1 MQPYKTTPSPNIRR
15 QSIMSQLNTPKTN
28 PCLSPSLS
36 TVSSFSNLRRP
47 SRPRST
53 SISSTTSNN
62 STSSLT
68 SVSTTSSTIK
78 RRIFSPSSS
87 ISNAYLSKPHQRYT
101 GTITVAIRI
110 KPITE
115 MIPQWTAI
123 TQDKISHPDHG
134 DFKFD
139 QVFGPQCDNLNI
151 FHQVGA
157 DLVDKLFDGFN
168 ATLIAYG
175 MTGSGKTYTML
186 GEGINNNIN
195 NNIGIVELCGSYIF
209 DKTQIDLDNKYN
221 ITVSYLEIYNE
232 KIHDLLDVVKK
243 NEDLK
248 LRSDPAQVGGGI
260 HVVGLTEKRCQDC
273 NELMKWV
280 KMGELSRKTGKT
292 DYNTRSSRSHA
303 IIQIKLIT
311 TDSFTGNIR
320 SNILS
325 LCDLAGSERATAQL
339 ERRKEG
345 AYINKSLLALGT
357 VISKLSVESN
367 GKDNGN
373 VGSSSV
379 MGHIP
384 YRDSKLTRLLQPSLS
399 GNSIV
404 TTICTIDPRREASA
418 ETINTLRFGS
428 RAKNISLSISRKS
441 INTGLASGNGANTNE
456 LEKDRKIKEL
466 ANLVKEQEHIIRDL
480 TQEKIQGGGYVGQTL
495 PHGLML
501 SRESTML
508 CENDFND
515 PNREFLDIEN
525 KLLKDKINNFEKL
538 LDKDS
543 RELQDTQVVEIVDML
558 PLEVG
563 GLLETK
569 VQGLESEI
577 RQYKSYTDQLE
588 KKLLKLQLKQA
599 QPLPNQRDVSP
610 MDSDGISPTAEFN
623 LTDTK
628 ELEDI
633 IQRKENKINDL
644 QDMLYRK
651 DKMIEALQSAKR
663 LRDRSLN
670 PRSSHSDTQL
680 QTPTKL

>member
-1 MQPYKTTPSPNIRR
+1 
-15 QSIMSQLNTPKTN
+15 MSQFNTPKASSQL

-78 RRIFSPSSS
+78 RRYFSPSSS
-87 ISNAYLSKPHQRYT
+87 NGYASKNHQRYT

-110 KPITE
+110 KPITDL
-115 MIPQWTAI
+115 IPQWTAI
-123 TQDKISHPDHG
+123 NHNEISHPDHG
-134 DFKFD
+134 DFSFD
-139 QVFGPQCDNLNI
+139 QVFGPQCDNLNV
-151 FHQVGA
+151 FNQVGT
-157 DLVDKLFDGFN
+157 DLVEKLFDGFN
-168 ATLIAYG
+168 ATLFAYG

-186 GEGINNNIN
+186 GEGNNSSN
-195 NNIGIVELCGSYIF
+195 NMGIVELCGSYIF
-209 DKTQIDLDNKYN
+209 DKTQEELNNNNNNRYN

-248 LRSDPAQVGGGI
+248 LRNDLTQQGGGI
-260 HVVGLTEKRCQDC
+260 HVVGLTERRCQDC

-280 KMGELSRKTGKT
+280 KMGGLSRKTGKT

-345 AYINKSLLALGT
+345 SYINKSLLALGT
-357 VISKLSVESN
+357 VISKLSLESN
-367 GKDNGN
+367 VKDTSSNSSNGA
-373 VGSSSV
+373 

-384 YRDSKLTRLLQPSLS
+384 YRDSKLTRLLQPALS

-404 TTICTIDPRREASA
+404 TTICTIDPRKEASA

-428 RAKNISLSISRKS
+428 RAKNISLSISRRS

-466 ANLVKEQEHIIRDL
+466 TNLVKEQENIIRDL
-480 TQEKIQGGGYVGQTL
+480 SQEKIDRQSV

-508 CENDFND
+508 VGDNYND
-515 PNREFLDIEN
+515 PNGQYLSIEN
-525 KLLKDKINNFEKL
+525 KMLKEKINNFEKL
-538 LDKDS
+538 LDKDGV
-543 RELQDTQVVEIVDML
+543 ELQDTQVVEIVDML

-588 KKLLKLQLKQA
+588 RKLLMLQQ
-599 QPLPNQRDVSP
+599 QNQRGQPHAQRDISP
-610 MDSDGISPTAEFN
+610 MHNDSQSPTFEFSPTN
-623 LTDTK
+623 TT

-633 IQRKENKINDL
+633 IQRKENKITDL
-644 QDMLYRK
+644 QKMLDRK

-663 LRDRSLN
+663 LRDRSLGQVAS
-670 PRSSHSDTQL
+670 PSDT
-680 QTPTKL
+680 

>member
-1 MQPYKTTPSPNIRR
+1 
-15 QSIMSQLNTPKTN
+15 
-28 PCLSPSLS
+28 
-36 TVSSFSNLRRP
+36 
-47 SRPRST
+47 
-53 SISSTTSNN
+53 
-62 STSSLT
+62 
-68 SVSTTSSTIK
+68 
-78 RRIFSPSSS
+78 
-87 ISNAYLSKPHQRYT
+87 
-101 GTITVAIRI
+101 
-110 KPITE
+110 

-123 TQDKISHPDHG
+123 NHNEISHPDHG
-134 DFKFD
+134 DFNFD
-139 QVFGPQCDNLNI
+139 QVFGPQCDNLTVFN
-151 FHQVGA
+151 QVGT
-157 DLVDKLFDGFN
+157 DLVQKLFDGFN
-168 ATLIAYG
+168 ATLFAYG

-186 GEGINNNIN
+186 GEGNNNSN
-195 NNIGIVELCGSYIF
+195 NMGIVELCGSYIF
-209 DKTQIDLDNKYN
+209 DKIQQEDLDNHNNKYN

-232 KIHDLLDVVKK
+232 KLHDLLDVVKK

-248 LRSDPAQVGGGI
+248 LRNDLTQQGGGI
-260 HVVGLTEKRCQDC
+260 HVVGLTERRCQDC

-345 AYINKSLLALGT
+345 SYINKSLLALGT

-367 GKDNGN
+367 AKDSNSN
-373 VGSSSV
+373 SSSGV

-384 YRDSKLTRLLQPSLS
+384 YRDSKLTRLLQPALS

-404 TTICTIDPRREASA
+404 ITICTIDPRKEASA

-428 RAKNISLSISRKS
+428 RAKNISLSISRRS

-466 ANLVKEQEHIIRDL
+466 TNLVKEQENIIRDL
-480 TQEKIQGGGYVGQTL
+480 TQEKIDRQSIIPQ
-495 PHGLML
+495 GLML

-508 CENDFND
+508 AGNNNYND
-515 PNREFLDIEN
+515 PNGQYLSIEN
-525 KLLKDKINNFEKL
+525 KMLRDKINNFEKL
-538 LDKDS
+538 LDKDGV
-543 RELQDTQVVEIVDML
+543 ELQDTQVVEIVDML

-588 KKLLKLQLKQA
+588 RKLLMLQQREQG
-599 QPLPNQRDVSP
+599 QPPRQRD
-610 MDSDGISPTAEFN
+610 ISPSVNNDSPSPTFEFN
-623 LTDTK
+623 PTDTK

-633 IQRKENKINDL
+633 IQRKENKIIDL
-644 QDMLYRK
+644 QKMLDRK

-670 PRSSHSDTQL
+670 HMSSPSDTQL
-680 QTPTKL
+680 QTPAKLQYSDIVTHQ